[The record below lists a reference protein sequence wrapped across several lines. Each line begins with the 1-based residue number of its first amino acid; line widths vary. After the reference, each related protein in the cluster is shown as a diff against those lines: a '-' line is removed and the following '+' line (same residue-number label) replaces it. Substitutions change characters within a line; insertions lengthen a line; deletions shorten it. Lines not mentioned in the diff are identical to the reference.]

1 MSVEKQDKDTPVSA
15 EAGVGEMLSAETP
28 GEVQD
33 AETEIPVQMPEEV
46 AEASTE
52 MENVETDVR
61 KVNLKALARDLY
73 QTGLALGLTPDEA
86 ALLMSEMELGSVQQR
101 RE

>member
-1 MSVEKQDKDTPVSA
+1 MSVEKQDEDTAVNA
-15 EAGVGEMLSAETP
+15 KAGAGEVLSAETP
-28 GEVQD
+28 GDVQD
-33 AETEIPVQMPEEV
+33 AETEIPVQMPEE
-46 AEASTE
+46 ALEPRID
-52 MENVETDVR
+52 MENVATDVR
-61 KVNLKALARDLY
+61 KINLKALARDLY